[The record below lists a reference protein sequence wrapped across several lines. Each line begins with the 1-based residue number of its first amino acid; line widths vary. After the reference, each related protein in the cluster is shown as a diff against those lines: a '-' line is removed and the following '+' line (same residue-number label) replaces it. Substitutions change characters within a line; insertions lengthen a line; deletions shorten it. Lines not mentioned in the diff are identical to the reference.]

1 MVVVWK
7 PLKRIESSAKNVSGS
22 AKKFYEIWQSHK
34 KVLWISNIV
43 NKEFLAAK
51 SGVDIVEKL
60 PTQSLVEASKGLVH
74 KIGLELCKRWP
85 ETVEAE
91 GFPGLGH
98 GDTLR
103 DKNVMERWVKVLEKV
118 NGDGEASMENIAA
131 LDNAVGNEIYV

>member
-1 MVVVWK
+1 MNK
-7 PLKRIESSAKNVSGS
+7 T
-22 AKKFYEIWQSHK
+22 F
-34 KVLWISNIV
+34 
-43 NKEFLAAK
+43 NKECLFAK
-51 SGVDIVEKL
+51 VGVDTVEKR

-118 NGDGEASMENIAA
+118 NGDGEASAARTSKASIENIAA